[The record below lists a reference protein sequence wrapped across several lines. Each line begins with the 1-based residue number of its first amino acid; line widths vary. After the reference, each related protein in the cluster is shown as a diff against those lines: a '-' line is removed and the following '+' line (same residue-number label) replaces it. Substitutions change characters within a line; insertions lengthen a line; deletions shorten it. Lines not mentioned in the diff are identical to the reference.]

1 MNVGKY
7 VGRTGFPGSSLNPTF
22 ALNPFPNSQQNYK
35 LLWLIVWLYWQYYND
50 NEISKG
56 YLYYTVPSKMKGKW
70 KVFRDEADLQP
81 AKYSH
86 PKFLQMVI
94 LPYELVTSADI
105 FRYRRNFWIFW
116 TDWILSSCWHQYGKH
131 MLYQWIFS
139 GRRDFQIL
147 GLSPC

>member
-86 PKFLQMVI
+86 PKFLKWLSYHTSQWPVQTFSDTGGISEYSELIEFCQVVDISMVNI
-94 LPYELVTSADI
+94 
-105 FRYRRNFWIFW
+105 
-116 TDWILSSCWHQYGKH
+116 
-131 MLYQWIFS
+131 
-139 GRRDFQIL
+139 
-147 GLSPC
+147 